1 MAGFSGAQAIKGI
14 RALHATYPPDKP
26 RAAVFIL
33 AYPLHC
39 GEVRARAVPGG
50 GAEKRDGSGVSDR
63 ESSFLGGCAALHRPD
78 VQARL
83 HAARR
88 DQTLG
93 RRPQEDVLLQVRAE
107 RAPPRHAREEVAA
120 DAQTRFGARRHAYPL
135 VIYEPDMTASD
146 RAAIR
151 EAAAPYPVFF
161 QRIVMDEARS
171 RDESARKG
179 IAR

>member
-1 MAGFSGAQAIKGI
+1 M
-14 RALHATYPPDKP
+14 
-26 RAAVFIL
+26 
-33 AYPLHC
+33 
-39 GEVRARAVPGG
+39 
-50 GAEKRDGSGVSDR
+50 
-63 ESSFLGGCAALHRPD
+63 
-78 VQARL
+78 
-83 HAARR
+83 
-88 DQTLG
+88 
-93 RRPQEDVLLQVRAE
+93 RAE

-179 IAR
+179 IARFGSEDFVAQSPGFGCETDG